1 MHDSE
6 VQRRFQAGELVFT
19 DGHHVFIRGRHMGYK
34 DKPWEIID
42 PNLTAFAGDA
52 HGMAAWATSKHS
64 WTPAH
69 TIALVKV
76 LQPFGITFPSWFT
89 AQGEVAR

>member
-19 DGHHVFIRGRHMGYK
+19 DGQHVFIRGKFLGYTN
-34 DKPWEIID
+34 KPWEIID
-42 PNLTAFAGDA
+42 PILTAFEGETK
-52 HGMAAWATSKHS
+52 GMAAWALSKRS

-69 TIALVKV
+69 TTALVSV
-76 LQPFGITFPSWFT
+76 LQPFDITFPSWF
-89 AQGEVAR
+89 AECREVQP